1 MNKKQN
7 VRLTL
12 ENKERLELVI
22 SYLNSDRYPYHET
35 ISINKAINFTIEIF
49 YNLFVETDPNVTPK
63 NFIYLMGNYQNIRDN
78 QEGKL
83 IRKLNKIDQ
92 LISEVKYIDMEFFK
106 QIILSPEEK
115 ITAIE
120 SIYTPNTFENS
131 FEKILLGIVSRD
143 RNINFNLKNKTKR

>member
-1 MNKKQN
+1 M
-7 VRLTL
+7 
-12 ENKERLELVI
+12 
-22 SYLNSDRYPYHET
+22 NSDRYPYHET

-49 YNLFVETDPNVTPK
+49 LQFIRGNRSDVTPK

-92 LISEVKYIDMEFFK
+92 LISEVKYTDMEFFK

-115 ITAIE
+115 ITVIE
-120 SIYTPNTFENS
+120 SIYTPNTFENT
-131 FEKILLGIVSRD
+131 FEKILLGIVTRD